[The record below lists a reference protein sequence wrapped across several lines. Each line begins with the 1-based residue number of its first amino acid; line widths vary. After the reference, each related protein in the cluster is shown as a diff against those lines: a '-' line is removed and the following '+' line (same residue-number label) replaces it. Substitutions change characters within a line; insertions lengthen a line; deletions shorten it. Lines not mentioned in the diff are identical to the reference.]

1 MKYRKP
7 FKGNG
12 VSDTTLIPLNEYNLT
27 SYYGCYKNSAADQ
40 EDGVDPDAAFNNDV
54 GCKGRWQANSD
65 QVIIY
70 TNYVNDKEV
79 SKSAYANSKDLLLGE
94 VES

>member
-1 MKYRKP
+1 M
-7 FKGNG
+7 
-12 VSDTTLIPLNEYNLT
+12 SDTTLIPLNEYNLT

-40 EDGVDPDAAFNNDV
+40 EDGVDPDAAFKNDV

-70 TNYVNDKEV
+70 TQYVNDKEV
-79 SKSAYANSKDLLLGE
+79 SKSAYADSKNLLLGE